1 MKTNDLKFPQG
12 CKRIAVCMYGQYR
25 TGDYLLP
32 YYKEFFK
39 NNYNVEVDFFC
50 SVKLTRSYMNS
61 DVELNN
67 KTANIDTVW
76 DKDTL
81 HSKLENNILTPKSV
95 NVISPEQEVLL
106 ERPGQLFHGIA
117 DSIKLKLTY
126 EIKNNFIYDLVFIC
140 RYDVLTH
147 PMKLIDYI
155 IPWYNELTIDDY
167 SKIFPGNRLSNFLV
181 GDYRTNGE
189 GVIDS
194 YTGINDLFIWGS
206 SQTADLIMF
215 EIMRLL
221 QQCMNKDNNTITAHD
236 MISDLLDGH
245 NGLSIMLRRSNIGFS
260 RIKPIIKN
268 NKLCF
273 LYERLGTDVPVR
285 TTVVREFFDLT
296 LDPTQVRTHQI
307 FSEAWATDHHICF

>member
-76 DKDTL
+76 NKDTL
-81 HSKLENNILTPKSV
+81 HSKLENNILKPKSV
-95 NVISPEQEVLL
+95 NVILPEQEVLL
-106 ERPGQLFHGIA
+106 ERYGQLFHGLA

-126 EIKNNFIYDLVFIC
+126 EIENNFIYDLVFIC

-147 PMKLIDYI
+147 PMDLIDYI
-155 IPWYNELTIDDY
+155 IPWYNELTIEDY
-167 SKIFPGNRLSNFLV
+167 SKIFPGNKLSNFLV
-181 GDYRTNGE
+181 GDYRTSGG

-236 MISDLLDGH
+236 MISDQLDGH

-268 NKLCF
+268 NW
-273 LYERLGTDVPVR
+273 LYFVHRWGMDEHIRV
-285 TTVVREFFDLT
+285 TVVREFFDLT
-296 LDPTQVRTHQI
+296 LDPTYVSTWDNH
-307 FSEAWATDHHICF
+307 SKAWANDHHGGM

>member
-1 MKTNDLKFPQG
+1 
-12 CKRIAVCMYGQYR
+12 
-25 TGDYLLP
+25 
-32 YYKEFFK
+32 
-39 NNYNVEVDFFC
+39 
-50 SVKLTRSYMNS
+50 MNS

-76 DKDTL
+76 NKDTL
-81 HSKLENNILTPKSV
+81 HSKLENNILKPKSV
-95 NVISPEQEVLL
+95 NVISSEQEVLL
-106 ERPGQLFHGIA
+106 ERYGQLFHGMA

-126 EIKNNFIYDLVFIC
+126 EIENNFIYDLVFIC

-147 PMKLIDYI
+147 PMDLIDYI

-167 SKIFPGNRLSNFLV
+167 SKIFPGNKLSNFLV
-181 GDYRTNGE
+181 GDYRTSGG

-194 YTGINDLFIWGS
+194 YTGIIDLFIWGS

-221 QQCMNKDNNTITAHD
+221 QQCMNKDNSTITVHD
-236 MISDLLDGH
+236 MISDQLDGH

-268 NKLCF
+268 NKLYF
-273 LYERLGTDVPVR
+273 VHRWGIDDHSRV
-285 TTVVREFFDLT
+285 TVVREFFDLT
-296 LDPTQVRTHQI
+296 LDPTYVSTWYNH
-307 FSEAWATDHHICF
+307 SEAWTNDHHGGMFGASS